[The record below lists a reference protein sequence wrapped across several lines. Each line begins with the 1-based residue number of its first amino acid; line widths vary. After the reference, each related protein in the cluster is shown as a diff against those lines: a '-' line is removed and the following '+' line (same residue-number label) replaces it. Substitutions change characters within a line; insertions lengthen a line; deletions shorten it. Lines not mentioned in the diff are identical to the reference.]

1 MKLEE
6 LESNQLKTAMHKTS
20 QGNALSIIDRGVR
33 YIYLSDPVTGN
44 VERRVMGPV
53 DRSVYRSHG
62 MGGVRD

>member
-6 LESNQLKTAMHKTS
+6 LESQAPTAIHKTS
-20 QGNALSIIDRGVR
+20 RGNSLSIIDKDVR

-44 VERRVMGPV
+44 IERRVMGPG
-53 DRSVYRSHG
+53 SQSAYSSHG

>member
-6 LESNQLKTAMHKTS
+6 LESNQQTHKT
-20 QGNALSIIDRGVR
+20 QGNALSIFDKGVR

-44 VERRVMGPV
+44 VERRVMGA
-53 DRSVYRSHG
+53 SSSIYSGHG